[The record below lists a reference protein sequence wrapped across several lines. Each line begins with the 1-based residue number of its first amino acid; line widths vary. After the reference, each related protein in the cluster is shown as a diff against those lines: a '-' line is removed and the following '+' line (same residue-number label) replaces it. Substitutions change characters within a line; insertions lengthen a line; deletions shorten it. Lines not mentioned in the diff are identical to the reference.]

1 MLQPPDKSR
10 LPAVIETPSPVLD
23 PDALRVPVSHQLP
36 PHRDK
41 LGRVTDHVAAL
52 TTDLKI
58 WTELQV
64 ALLQR
69 KVEGVVGIV
78 DRIQHLIPAL
88 KLYVPGALLVVVGL
102 LFLLLTA
109 ALGVSALVGS
119 YWLGFGLTTLVLFLV
134 GGVLIALGE
143 RKRKESEAVIARIKE
158 DQKRQNA
165 PTREAVADT
174 ERLAARQTT
183 V

>member
-1 MLQPPDKSR
+1 MPDRSSR
-10 LPAVIETPSPVLD
+10 LPAVIDHPSPVLD
-23 PDALRVPVSHQLP
+23 PDAVRVPTTHQLP

-52 TTDLKI
+52 SADLRV
-58 WTELQV
+58 WTELQI

-88 KLYVPGALLVVVGL
+88 QMYVPGAILVLIGL
-102 LFLLLTA
+102 LFLLVTL
-109 ALGVSALVGS
+109 ALGLGALVGS
-119 YWLGFGLTTLVLFLV
+119 VWLGFLITTVLLLGA
-134 GGVLIALGE
+134 GGVMIWIGRRRQQAT
-143 RKRKESEAVIARIKE
+143 EAVIAKLKD
-158 DQKRQNA
+158 DQKSA
-165 PTREAVADT
+165 KSSTRDDVADT
-174 ERLAARQTT
+174 ERLAARQST